1 MVFISMAS
9 DQRDGKTIKV
19 FSSTSIIK
27 FLSIVGSIETW
38 GKQSRFYLLRY
49 SAVACHKLS
58 HLIHGYSYL
67 VPLEILEGYKKLRR
81 FPGTKVNLNVLLGK
95 PDITYRGTLNT
106 ESLEPSCRISPE
118 PRTMLKILYFS
129 GGHQFS
135 QISLG
140 IKFLYDRVE
149 NLFIDWGG
157 IICDRGDNFSKFIDR
172 GSHRGASHRVTWTGC
187 NSVTTTRRVILWTG

>member
-1 MVFISMAS
+1 MIISLLLTSVFCQCLSWSKWTTFLVSISK
-9 DQRDGKTIKV
+9 KTVLENLYGLYIHDIRPKRRKNNKV

-38 GKQSRFYLLRY
+38 SKQSRFYFLRY

-81 FPGTKVNLNVLLGK
+81 FPGTKVNLSVLLGK

-135 QISLG
+135 QISLR

-149 NLFIDWGG
+149 NLFIYWLGKH
-157 IICDRGDNFSKFIDR
+157 N
-172 GSHRGASHRVTWTGC
+172 
-187 NSVTTTRRVILWTG
+187 LWPGR